1 MTDGPKSRWGF
12 NSVLNDVK
20 DKEEKAD
27 KAKNDSVKADVNGGA
42 PDADAPMSD
51 NKKKNLL
58 KLDAEKNPNPNA
70 KPEDPETD
78 PTAAAARANIMED
91 ASAAKTAAKETKKA
105 ALMQIGEDDPTKIE
119 SVRGPPGAPIGYGVH
134 KLAIEGGAP
143 YAGKQMYRAEEPVP
157 GVQHQPVIL
166 PADFYRGQAAAPEKL
181 SPEMQYRTDV
191 GSEGVKAEDATYDK
205 LVAAGMTDTPK
216 VRFNNSILA
225 PEANA
230 TADAKA
236 APADAAA
243 PAAPAAPV
251 APAAA
256 LMQKQDTIGEP
267 KYDYS
272 VYDFS
277 HKAIYDPLE
286 KGRAA
291 EGPFMSNGWNAGKWS
306 LAQRNKHDI
315 SDKNIDEEVVGFVR
329 ADKNTVPIPL
339 ARRDSAYPINGWDNK
354 PPSTINYSQRSTK
367 DISDKNI
374 DEEVVGFVRADKNM
388 MPIPQFARRTTAYPV
403 NGYANTPPSVVSN
416 LVQRNTKDISD
427 KNIDE
432 EVVGFVRA
440 DKNMMPIPQFARR
453 TTAYPVNGY
462 ANTPPS
468 TVSDLVQ
475 RSTKD
480 ISDQNIDEEV
490 VGMVR
495 ADKNMMP
502 IPQFARRTTAYPVNG
517 YANTPPSVVSNLAQ
531 KRDISQPGVEPN
543 VYDFVHDKVEAL
555 NWERRPEPFNN
566 NGFQAGQW

>member
-1 MTDGPKSRWGF
+1 
-12 NSVLNDVK
+12 
-20 DKEEKAD
+20 
-27 KAKNDSVKADVNGGA
+27 
-42 PDADAPMSD
+42 
-51 NKKKNLL
+51 
-58 KLDAEKNPNPNA
+58 
-70 KPEDPETD
+70 
-78 PTAAAARANIMED
+78 
-91 ASAAKTAAKETKKA
+91 
-105 ALMQIGEDDPTKIE
+105 
-119 SVRGPPGAPIGYGVH
+119 
-134 KLAIEGGAP
+134 
-143 YAGKQMYRAEEPVP
+143 
-157 GVQHQPVIL
+157 
-166 PADFYRGQAAAPEKL
+166 
-181 SPEMQYRTDV
+181 MQYREDV
-191 GSEGVKAEDATYDK
+191 GSEGVKAEDAAYDK

-236 APADAAA
+236 APAA
-243 PAAPAAPV
+243 PT

-286 KGRAA
+286 GDREAT
-291 EGPFMSNGWNAGKWS
+291 GPALSNGWAAGAWS

-329 ADKNTVPIPL
+329 ADKNTVPVPL
-339 ARRDSAYPINGWDNK
+339 ARRDSAYPINGWDNA
-354 PPSTINYSQRSTK
+354 PPSTIGYAQRSTK

-374 DEEVVGFVRADKNM
+374 DEEVVGMVRADKNM
-388 MPIPQFARRTTAYPV
+388 MPIPQFARRSTAYPV

-416 LVQRNTKDISD
+416 LAQRNTKDISD

-453 TTAYPVNGY
+453 STAYPVNGY

-475 RSTKD
+475 RSAKD
-480 ISDQNIDEEV
+480 ISDKNIDEEV

-502 IPQFARRTTAYPVNG
+502 IPQFARRSTAYPVNG

-531 KRDISQPGVEPN
+531 KKDISQPGVEPN

-555 NWERRPEPFNN
+555 NWERRP
-566 NGFQAGQW
+566 